1 MRLALVDP
9 REQVGVGFL
18 FGPGLCE
25 VGRVRAERLVP
36 IPFALRSVTAGAVLA
51 QESFPLREI
60 SRLGFGL
67 SCRTGLDRRSTSQRR
82 QGYRQADMAHVYD
95 GTSSP
100 ACPSSHDAL
109 LESSPPAAG
118 HSIQHQ

>member
-18 FGPGLCE
+18 FGRGLCE
-25 VGRVRAERLVP
+25 GGRVRA
-36 IPFALRSVTAGAVLA
+36 
-51 QESFPLREI
+51 EI

-82 QGYRQADMAHVYD
+82 QDYRQADMAHVYD